1 MEYRRIRIKIVNP
14 NEKIIRNG
22 MEKILILIN
31 KQDIEDYS
39 DFINILNEYL
49 RTYGKVDRIM
59 DKEGYLIIKNKN
71 MNFWNYINDNDE
83 ILVKLKINKNEIITK
98 TITLIKEENLESESS
113 ESEEELESKKLLVKE
128 TKNNDLNNNNSYE
141 KNNNK
146 IEEKNINNEW
156 DENENYNE
164 NNNQNQFLNKKINS
178 KSKNIKNKN
187 KNKNKKRNKNNSTK
201 NNKNLF
207 NEIFNESTNK
217 ENKNNDNTLLLNNIN
232 ENNFIQIPSD
242 KLDDIQFLKENYPL
256 LFKTGSLLKF
266 KIQEM
271 GEDGVC
277 IGDYRIGKIEDYSEE
292 NNSFLIHIESQLE
305 GNKKLLMYENE
316 ENELYIQMKNFI
328 EIWIYNDSNS
338 VKNKET
344 NETNAQLI
352 YDFLKRQIEYYFS
365 DLNYEKDSYLKS
377 KEDQNRFIDLD
388 ILMQFNKIK
397 MMTKDKNILIKALK
411 EQTDKIEFNEDY
423 SKIRKKII
431 E

>member
-1 MEYRRIRIKIVNP
+1 MGWK
-14 NEKIIRNG
+14 
-22 MEKILILIN
+22 
-31 KQDIEDYS
+31 
-39 DFINILNEYL
+39 
-49 RTYGKVDRIM
+49 
-59 DKEGYLIIKNKN
+59 
-71 MNFWNYINDNDE
+71 W
-83 ILVKLKINKNEIITK
+83 KL
-98 TITLIKEENLESESS
+98 
-113 ESEEELESKKLLVKE
+113 
-128 TKNNDLNNNNSYE
+128 Y
-141 KNNNK
+141 
-146 IEEKNINNEW
+146 
-156 DENENYNE
+156 E

-187 KNKNKKRNKNNSTK
+187 KNKKRNKNNSIK

-207 NEIFNESTNK
+207 NEIFNESTKK
-217 ENKNNDNTLLLNNIN
+217 ENKNDDKTLLLNNIN
-232 ENNFIQIPSD
+232 ESYFIQIPSD
-242 KLDDIQFLKENYPL
+242 KLDDIQFLKQNYPL

-271 GEDGVC
+271 GEDGIC
-277 IGDYRIGKIEDYSEE
+277 IGNYRIGKVEDYSEE
-292 NNSFLIHIESQLE
+292 NNSFLIQIESQLE
-305 GNKKLLMYENE
+305 GNNKLLMYENE

-344 NETNAQLI
+344 NETNVQLI

-377 KEDQNRFIDLD
+377 QEDTNRYIDLD

-423 SKIRKKII
+423 SKIKKK
-431 E
+431 

>member
-83 ILVKLKINKNEIITK
+83 ILVKLKTNKNQIFTK

-328 EIWIYNDSNS
+328 EIWIYNDSSS

>member
-1 MEYRRIRIKIVNP
+1 MEYRRIRIKIVNN

-83 ILVKLKINKNEIITK
+83 ILVKLKTNKNQIFTK

-328 EIWIYNDSNS
+328 EIWIYNDSSS

-377 KEDQNRFIDLD
+377 QEDQNRFIDLD

>member
-83 ILVKLKINKNEIITK
+83 ILVKLKTNKNQIFTK

-328 EIWIYNDSNS
+328 EIWIYNDSSS

-377 KEDQNRFIDLD
+377 KEDENRYIDLD

-397 MMTKDKNILIKALK
+397 MMTQDKNILIKALK
-411 EQTDKIEFNEDY
+411 EQTDKIEFNDDY
-423 SKIRKKII
+423 TKIRKKII